1 MENGNTMEE
10 LQHIGGCKTAGMP
23 AWYAEYN
30 EKYKIKLVKNM
41 KIM

>member
-10 LQHIGGCKTAGMP
+10 LQLIGGWKTAGMP
-23 AWYAEYN
+23 AWYAAYN
-30 EKYKIKLVKNM
+30 EDKLVKNM